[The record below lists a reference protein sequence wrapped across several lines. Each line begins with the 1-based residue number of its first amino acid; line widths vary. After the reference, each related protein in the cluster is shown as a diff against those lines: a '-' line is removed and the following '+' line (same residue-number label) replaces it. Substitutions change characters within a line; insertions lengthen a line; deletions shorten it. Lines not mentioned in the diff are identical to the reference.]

1 MVGGY
6 SASLQTSSS
15 ASGGDTSR
23 QGQSSGIVGAVVS
36 LVSGKGNTAT
46 QTPSTSAAGLPQ
58 LSQWAWIALACAG
71 AGVVV
76 YFTLRKK

>member
-23 QGQSSGIVGAVVS
+23 QGQASGLVGVINN

-46 QTPSTSAAGLPQ
+46 QTPSTSASGLP
-58 LSQWAWIALACAG
+58 SIPTWGWIALACAG
-71 AGVVV
+71 AGVAV
-76 YFTLRKK
+76 FLILRKK

>member
-1 MVGGY
+1 MMGY

-23 QGQSSGIVGAVVS
+23 QGQSSGIVGVSMS

-46 QTPSTSAAGLPQ
+46 TTPSSSASGLPQ
-58 LSQWAWIALACAG
+58 IGQWGWIAIACLGAG
-71 AGVVV
+71 AVVW
-76 YFTLRKK
+76 FTLRKK